1 MTKRIFVSSAI
12 LFSIL
17 LSSCKKESTPAPAPT
32 PDPDPTVTAIS
43 PSEGP
48 KNTLVTIRGTRF
60 GTSTAALKVYF
71 NNVQATIQTA
81 NDTAITA
88 LVPVSAGT
96 GAVKVEKSG
105 KQITGPSFTF
115 HGNGWVSSLT
125 LTGTASSLN
134 SPSGITRDPGGNLI
148 VCDRDN
154 HRIVKITPAGVTS
167 VLAGSGIAGFTNGTG
182 TGAQFNQP
190 YSIVADA
197 SGNFYVSDRMN
208 NAIRKITPAGVVSTL
223 AGNGTG
229 ASVDGTGSAA
239 SFAEP
244 LGITLTSSGNLYVAD
259 YATQSIRKVT
269 MAGVVTTPVT
279 GYMVFGMASDAS
291 NVIYFTNY
299 FQNRVYKFTEGSNTP
314 VLVAGDTSPGNTDG
328 TGAAARFATP
338 AGIVADGSGNLYVT
352 ETGNHLIRKITPAG
366 VVTTLAGSTI
376 GNTDGQGSSARFD
389 GPIAITADFSNNFLY
404 VADFYNNKIRKI
416 INE

>member
-1 MTKRIFVSSAI
+1 MTKRIFVLSAI

-17 LSSCKKESTPAPAPT
+17 LSSCKKESTPAPSPE
-32 PDPDPTVTAIS
+32 PDPTLTAIS
-43 PSEGP
+43 PTEGP

-81 NDTAITA
+81 TDTAITA
-88 LVPVSAGT
+88 LVPINAGT
-96 GAVKVEKSG
+96 GIVKVEKNS
-105 KQITGPSFTF
+105 KQLTGPSFTY
-115 HGNGWVSSLT
+115 HGNKWVSTMT
-125 LTGTASSLN
+125 LTGTATTLN
-134 SPSGITRDPGGNLI
+134 SPSGITRDPSGNLI
-148 VCDRDN
+148 ICDRDN
-154 HRIVKITPAGVTS
+154 HRIVKITTAGVTS
-167 VLAGSGIAGFTNGTG
+167 VLAGSGTPGFTNGTG
-182 TGAQFNQP
+182 NAAQFNQP

-223 AGNGTG
+223 AGNGTA

-239 SFAEP
+239 SFTEP
-244 LGITLTSSGNLYVAD
+244 LGITLTSSGNIYVAD
-259 YATQSIRKVT
+259 YGTQKIRKVT
-269 MAGVVTTPVT
+269 LAGVVTTPIT
-279 GYMVFGMASDAS
+279 GYMAFGLATDAS

-299 FQNRVYKFTEGSNTP
+299 FQNRIFKFAEGSSTP

-328 TGAAARFATP
+328 TGAAARFTTP
-338 AGIVADGSGNLYVT
+338 AGITADGSGNLYVT

-366 VVTTLAGSTI
+366 VVTTLAGSTM
-376 GNTDGQGSSARFD
+376 GNVDGEGINARFD

>member
-12 LFSIL
+12 LISTL
-17 LSSCKKESTPAPAPT
+17 LFSCKKESTPAPAPE
-32 PDPDPTVTAIS
+32 PDPTLSAIS

-81 NDTAITA
+81 TDTAVTV
-88 LVPVSAGT
+88 LVPVNAGT
-96 GAVKVEKSG
+96 GVVKLEKNG
-105 KQITGPSFTF
+105 KTLTGPSFTYQ
-115 HGNGWVSSLT
+115 GNGWVSSMT
-125 LTGTASSLN
+125 LTGAATTLN

-148 VCDRDN
+148 LCDRDN
-154 HRIVKITPAGVTS
+154 HRILKITPAGLTT
-167 VLAGSGIAGFTNGTG
+167 VLAGSGIAGFTNGSG
-182 TGAQFNQP
+182 TAAQFNQP

-208 NAIRKITPAGVVSTL
+208 NAIRKITSAGVVTTL

-244 LGITLTSSGNLYVAD
+244 LGIALTSTGNLYVTD
-259 YATQSIRKVT
+259 YATQKIRKIT
-269 MAGVVTTPVT
+269 MAGVVTTAIT
-279 GYMVFGMASDAS
+279 GYMAFGMVADAS

-299 FQNRVYKFTEGSNTP
+299 FQNRIYKFTEGSNTP
-314 VLVAGDTSPGNTDG
+314 VLVAGDLTPGTTDG
-328 TGAAARFATP
+328 TGAAARFGTP
-338 AGIVADGSGNLYVT
+338 AGICVDASGNLYIT
-352 ETGNHLIRKITPAG
+352 ETGNHLIRKITAAG
-366 VVTTLAGSTI
+366 VVTTIAGSVT
-376 GNTDGQGSSARFD
+376 GNSDGQGSNARFD
-389 GPIAITADFSNNFLY
+389 GPIAITGDFSNNFLY
-404 VADFYNNKIRKI
+404 VADFYNHKIRKI
-416 INE
+416 ITE